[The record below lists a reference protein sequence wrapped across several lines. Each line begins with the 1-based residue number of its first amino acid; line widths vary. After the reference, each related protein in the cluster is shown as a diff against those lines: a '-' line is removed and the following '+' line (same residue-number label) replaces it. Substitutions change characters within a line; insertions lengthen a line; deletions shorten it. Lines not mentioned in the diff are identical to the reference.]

1 MKIAVSGKGGTGKTT
16 LSATLARVFAD
27 KGYKVYAIDAD
38 PDANLAS
45 MLGIREKV
53 KPLIELQDIIDERVG
68 GQGGVYT
75 LNPDVDDILEDYAVE
90 HDGIRFLQM
99 GTVKRANSACYCPE
113 NSFLRSIVNSLV
125 FTRNEVVIMDMGAGI
140 EHLTRGTATGVDIIL
155 VVAEPSRISVETAE
169 VIKGLAKEA
178 GVSRIG
184 FVGNKIRTDRER
196 QFLADNLPGEV
207 VALVEYDDTLLEH
220 GLEED
225 SGVQHALYRET
236 ETLFDRLTQE

>member
-27 KGYKVYAIDAD
+27 RGYRVYAIDAD

-45 MLGIREKV
+45 MLGIRGEIR
-53 KPLIELQDIIDERVG
+53 PLIELQDIIDERVG
-68 GQGGVYT
+68 GQGGVFT

-90 HDGIRFLQM
+90 HDGIQFLQM
-99 GTVKRANSACYCPE
+99 GAIKRANTACYCPE

-125 FTRNEVVIMDMGAGI
+125 FTRDEVVIMDMGAGI
-140 EHLTRGTATGVDIIL
+140 EHLTRGTATGVDIFL
-155 VVAEPSRISVETAE
+155 VVAEPSRISIETAE
-169 VIKGLAKEA
+169 VIKSLVLQA

-184 FVGNKIRTDRER
+184 FVGNKIRSDRER
-196 QFLADNLPGEV
+196 KFLEDNLPGDV
-207 VALVEYDDTLLEH
+207 VALLEYDDSLLEQ

-225 SGVQHALYRET
+225 SAVQPALYQQVEALY
-236 ETLFDRLTQE
+236 ERLTGE